1 MWLDFLKD
9 IVSWPFVILIIS
21 IIFRN
26 SFDKLIARIA
36 NVKIGD
42 KEVNFLED
50 IVKVESRLQKVELSQ
65 DGNLGIETDT
75 RDKKMERL
83 IGLNPSAAILI
94 SWIEFESKL
103 QDVYNSLFQIEGTDK
118 ALNLQHTPL
127 GL

>member
-1 MWLDFLKD
+1 MKKFKNRFHFSKNITLLVFIVIIIVVSIIAILYSTDFLKNYHMTKMWLDFLKD

-26 SFDKLIARIA
+26 SFGKLIARIA

-75 RDKKMERL
+75 
-83 IGLNPSAAILI
+83 
-94 SWIEFESKL
+94 
-103 QDVYNSLFQIEGTDK
+103 
-118 ALNLQHTPL
+118 
-127 GL
+127 